1 MIEGRGPDDEAYL
14 GGGEWQ
20 VDIAGTRYPAVVSMK
35 PLYDP
40 AMRRIRI

>member
-1 MIEGRGPDDEAYL
+1 MIEPRRPVDEAYL

-20 VDIAGTRYPAVVSMK
+20 VDIAGTLYPAVVSMK

-40 AMRRIRI
+40 AMRRIRA